1 MTIEGLLFILICIC
15 IYFLPLIIAACRN
28 IAGGPGF
35 GVFMVNLFL
44 GWTVIGWF
52 TALIMACTAKSGREI
67 SREEE
72 LAEALIELSKSNRR
86 IE

>member
-1 MTIEGLLFILICIC
+1 
-15 IYFLPLIIAACRN
+15 
-28 IAGGPGF
+28 
-35 GVFMVNLFL
+35 MVNLFL

-72 LAEALIELSKSNRR
+72 LAEALIELGRSNRR